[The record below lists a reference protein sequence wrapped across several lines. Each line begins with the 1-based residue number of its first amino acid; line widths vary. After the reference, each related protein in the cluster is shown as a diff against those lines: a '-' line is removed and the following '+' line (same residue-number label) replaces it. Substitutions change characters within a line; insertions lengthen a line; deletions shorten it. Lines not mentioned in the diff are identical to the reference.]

1 MRLPRV
7 QWQLYALRSILRSY
21 ESRSVPVRAS
31 HFRSEY
37 SMLMHDRVAAPDGG
51 LQINLRPVEHEWH
64 IVVLGNSRADLMYAL
79 LRAGAPRVTHLW
91 SHEGLET
98 ESAKCA

>member
-1 MRLPRV
+1 
-7 QWQLYALRSILRSY
+7 
-21 ESRSVPVRAS
+21 
-31 HFRSEY
+31 
-37 SMLMHDRVAAPDGG
+37 MLMDDRVAAPDGG
-51 LQINLRPVEHEWH
+51 LQINLRPLGHEWN
-64 IVVLGNSRADLMYAL
+64 IVVLGNSGADLMCAL